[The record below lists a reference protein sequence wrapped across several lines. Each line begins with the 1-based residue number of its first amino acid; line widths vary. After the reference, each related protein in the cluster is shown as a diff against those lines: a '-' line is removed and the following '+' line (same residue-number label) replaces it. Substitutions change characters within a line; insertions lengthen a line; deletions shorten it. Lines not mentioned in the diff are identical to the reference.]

1 MTDRTGHGAPA
12 GPGTRPVPPTPGTR
26 PAPPP
31 LTPTPTPTPRPV
43 LVTLL
48 LASTLTVMAGATI
61 SPALPAMRRHFAEV
75 DDIAFLVRL
84 LLTVPALAIALGAPL
99 VGVLV
104 DRVGRKPVLVAS
116 TLLYAMAGGSG
127 LVLDDVHAL
136 LAGRVLLGLAVAG
149 VMTSATALVADLYE
163 GPERARALGL
173 QAGAMGFGGVVFL
186 SVGGVLAGLDWRG
199 PFLLYLVSLPLAVAI
214 LLVVRE
220 PARPTAETTDLTSA
234 TSTTNAPGA
243 PGAAVVVRDGL
254 AGRARALT
262 AGAVGILVLAFTGQL
277 VFYTV
282 PTQLPFHLAGL
293 SGVGAVGSGL
303 VIASMSA
310 VQAVAST
317 NYGRLAGRSGRAA
330 LTAIVFALLA
340 GGTALLGL
348 ARGVPTVLAGLALIG
363 TGVGL
368 LVPHLNAWLV
378 SRTPPPARGRMVSG
392 ITSALFLGQFLSPV
406 AARPFADGDRLSGVY
421 LAASALAAVMA
432 AAAAAGWL
440 RGRRHPAAA
449 PEPGSR

>member
-234 TSTTNAPGA
+234 TNAPGA

-262 AGAVGILVLAFTGQL
+262 AGAAGILVLAFTGQL

-432 AAAAAGWL
+432 AAA
-440 RGRRHPAAA
+440 